1 MKTTHLVIAASLV
14 LGASLLASSSF
25 SQKTNKKMIERGKYL
40 VGFAGCD
47 DCHTP
52 KTFGPKGPKFDMTR
66 RLSGSPAHT
75 PIPEIPKGVL
85 GPTQWGALTSND
97 MTQWAGPWGVS
108 FSANLTP
115 DVETGTGSWNEAL
128 FVKIFRTGK
137 HLGEG
142 RDILPPM
149 PWKTIGSLSDEDLKA
164 IFAFLQSL
172 PPIKNAVR
180 EPIPP
185 VTEEK
190 K

>member
-1 MKTTHLVIAASLV
+1 MKKYLFGGIVCLTIGTM
-14 LGASLLASSSF
+14 LLSSTSF
-25 SQKTNKKMIERGKYL
+25 AQKPNKKMIERGKWL

-52 KTFGPKGPKFDMTR
+52 KTFGPKGPEFDMTK
-66 RLSGSPAHT
+66 RLSGSPAHI
-75 PIPEIPKGVL
+75 PVPEIPKEVL
-85 GPTQWGALTSND
+85 GPAKWGALVSND

-108 FSANLTP
+108 FTANLTP
-115 DVETGTGSWNEAL
+115 DIETGTGSWNAAT

-149 PWKTIGSLSDEDLKA
+149 PWQVISSLSDADLKA

-185 VTEEK
+185 VVEEK

>member
-1 MKTTHLVIAASLV
+1 MKKNHLVLAISLSLSALMLSSAAF
-14 LGASLLASSSF
+14 A
-25 SQKTNKKMIERGKYL
+25 QKPNKKLIERGKWL

-52 KTFGPKGPKFDMTR
+52 KVFGPKGPEFDMTK
-66 RLSGSPAHT
+66 RLSGAPAHV
-75 PIPEIPKGVL
+75 PIPDIPKNVV
-85 GPTQWGALTSND
+85 GPTKWGALVSND
-97 MTQWAGPWGVS
+97 LTTWAGPWGVS
-108 FSANLTP
+108 FTANLTP
-115 DVETGTGSWNEAL
+115 DIETGTGSWNAAT

-149 PWKTIGSLSDEDLKA
+149 PWKVIGSLSDADLKA

-172 PPIKNAVR
+172 PPIKNAVP

-185 VTEEK
+185 AMEEK